1 MKKRIFS
8 IIKFLFKVN
17 FENSIDQKKIIIFDC
32 VNSYVL
38 TNILEKNNYFLLST
52 RLEKISKIYLNK
64 NIILFM
70 VRNIFK
76 RRIKLNYLIS
86 LINEINP
93 TVVVTNIDN
102 SVEFSLLSKFFL
114 GKRKFLAI
122 QFANRGDI
130 ANDQRGFNKL
140 LYFTNLICIGEF
152 DYHLLKD
159 NDIKIHKHFIA
170 GSLKDSFYEK
180 NINKNNENKKFDI
193 CFMGKQWTK
202 NSKLMTNFFFNQEVI
217 LEYLMRYL
225 DNKNLR
231 LAIQSKQEKNEP
243 EEKIYHK
250 FMIDKKIKC
259 EILWRNSDDDASQS
273 YETLSQSKIVIGP
286 PSTMLREAFN
296 HGAKVLCLENEPV
309 KLDKHPF
316 GGFIYLSKFNYG
328 EFKKKLDQIF
338 EIDVRDY
345 YKKLPF
351 KVEYYIKKENT
362 VNFVK
367 SLVEEKN
374 YLLK

>member
-32 VNSYVL
+32 VNSFVL

-93 TVVVTNIDN
+93 SVVVTNIDN

-130 ANDQRGFNKL
+130 AKDRRGFNKL
-140 LYFTNLICIGEF
+140 LYFTNLICIGEY
-152 DYHLLKD
+152 DYYLLKD
-159 NDIKIHKHFIA
+159 KDIKIHKHFIA

-180 NINKNNENKKFDI
+180 NINKNNENKKYDI

-202 NSKLMTNFFFNQEVI
+202 NSKLMTNFFF
-217 LEYLMRYL
+217 
-225 DNKNLR
+225 
-231 LAIQSKQEKNEP
+231 
-243 EEKIYHK
+243 
-250 FMIDKKIKC
+250 
-259 EILWRNSDDDASQS
+259 
-273 YETLSQSKIVIGP
+273 
-286 PSTMLREAFN
+286 
-296 HGAKVLCLENEPV
+296 
-309 KLDKHPF
+309 
-316 GGFIYLSKFNYG
+316 
-328 EFKKKLDQIF
+328 
-338 EIDVRDY
+338 
-345 YKKLPF
+345 
-351 KVEYYIKKENT
+351 
-362 VNFVK
+362 
-367 SLVEEKN
+367 
-374 YLLK
+374 